1 MNPVFVILK
10 SALSM
15 ITNPKN
21 REFLLIGSLVVIA
34 MLFFRQCGQITN
46 LEQKNDQNLKALS
59 ENTEV
64 IKNKGNELTYQ
75 KTLVVGSAKD
85 LKLLQGK
92 YGDLEKALKKE
103 KGKVKVIT
111 KVEIKYEL
119 GEVTINNELLDSCV
133 TDHYCL
139 IWRHITE
146 TRQLE
151 GITNF
156 KLNLDSMNNLSIIP
170 GTTDIKKD
178 VVKIDLITGIK
189 TENGVDKIFITPK
202 SPGIIIGDVTGAII
216 ENIGGGG
223 NVSTKKPKRLS
234 LAAHIGYGP
243 SWDMVT
249 GVVKMTPN
257 ISIGLSYSIINLK

>member
-1 MNPVFVILK
+1 
-10 SALSM
+10 M

-21 REFLLIGSLVVIA
+21 REFLLIAGLAILV
-34 MLFFRQCGQITN
+34 MLFFRQCGQITD

-59 ENTEV
+59 ENTQV
-64 IKNKGNELTYQ
+64 LKNKENEITYQ
-75 KTLVVGSAKD
+75 KTLVVGNAKD
-85 LKLLQGK
+85 LKALQGK
-92 YGDLEKALKKE
+92 YGDLEKELKKE

-111 KVEIKYEL
+111 KVEIKYEQA
-119 GEVTINNELLDSCV
+119 EVSIDNELLDSCA

-139 IWRHITE
+139 IWRHLTE

-156 KLNLDSMNNLSIIP
+156 KLKLDSMNNLSIIP
-170 GTTDIKKD
+170 GTTDIKRD

-189 TENGVDKIFITPK
+189 TEDGVDKIFITPK
-202 SPGIIIGDVTGAII
+202 SPGIIIGDVTGAIL
-216 ENIGGGG
+216 EGGGGG
-223 NVSTKKPKRLS
+223 NISTKKPKRLS

-243 SWDMVT
+243 SWDLST

-257 ISIGLSYSIINLK
+257 ISIGLSYSLINLK